1 MVDDADAYPP
11 YGLIPSHFEDNPTT
25 MLSTVLLQHLA
36 ELTDTDLSQ
45 AQIHPIR
52 GGDINAA
59 YRLRTP
65 QHQWFIKI
73 NLAQLADMFAAEAE
87 GLQALAAQNCIRV
100 PEVIAQGQFGS
111 QAFLVLEYIELQG
124 LRGESSSRM
133 GQQLAQLHRIPQS
146 YFGWHRDNTIG
157 STPQSNQRDH
167 DWVSFWQRQRL
178 GKQLQIAA
186 DNGYHGQLQKL
197 GERLIIAVP
206 LFFSDY
212 TPQPSLLH
220 GDLWGGN
227 ASADTD
233 GQPVIYDPAC
243 YYGDR
248 ETDLAMTELFG
259 GFNADFYAAYN
270 AVYALDTGYKTRKTL
285 YNLYH
290 ILNHLNLFG
299 TGYLQQAQQMINQL
313 LSELG

>member
-1 MVDDADAYPP
+1 
-11 YGLIPSHFEDNPTT
+11 
-25 MLSTVLLQHLA
+25 MLNSALLQHIT
-36 ELTDTDLSQ
+36 ELTRIDLSQ
-45 AQIHPIR
+45 ARIQALA

-59 YRLRTP
+59 YRLSTP
-65 QHQWFIKI
+65 QLQWFIKI
-73 NLAQLADMFAAEAE
+73 NRAQLVDMFSAEAQ
-87 GLQALAAQNCIRV
+87 GLQELAAQSCIRV
-100 PEVIAQGQFGS
+100 PQVLVHGQFGS
-111 QAFLVLEYIELQG
+111 QAFLVLEYIELQA
-124 LRGESSSRM
+124 LRGGSASRM
-133 GQQLAQLHRIPQS
+133 GQQLARLHQIPQP

-157 STPQSNQRDH
+157 STLQSNQRYS
-167 DWVSFWQRQRL
+167 DWVGFWQQQRL

-186 DNGYHGQLQKL
+186 DNGYRGQLQTL
-197 GERLIIAVP
+197 GERLLTAVP
-206 LFFSDY
+206 VFFSDY
-212 TPQPSLLH
+212 QPQPSLLH

-227 ASADTD
+227 AAADVN

-270 AVYALDTGYKTRKTL
+270 ADYPLDSGYKSRKNL

-299 TGYLQQAQQMINQL
+299 SSYLCQAKRMIDSL
-313 LSELG
+313 LSEV